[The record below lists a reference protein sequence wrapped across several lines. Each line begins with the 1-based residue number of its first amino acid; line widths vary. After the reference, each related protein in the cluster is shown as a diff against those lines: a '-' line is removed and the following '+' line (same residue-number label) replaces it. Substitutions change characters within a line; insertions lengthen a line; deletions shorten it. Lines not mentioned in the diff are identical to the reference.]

1 MWTLPLRGGDIK
13 RISRR
18 MELLEAR
25 AMGIS
30 RQLWPGELP
39 EGWLRAVSGNA
50 VSRSTILLR
59 PRLFAQPFGFLSE
72 SISIALRMRCV
83 FPFEVPHMLMPTAP
97 IRAYSEMIP
106 HVSPSHLFWLNS
118 NMRMDT
124 VRHTTEG

>member
-13 RISRR
+13 RISKR

-50 VSRSTILLR
+50 VFLPLTLLR
-59 PRLFAQPFGFLSE
+59 QAERSVN
-72 SISIALRMRCV
+72 ALGDYRRRMIFCFKRDRWCAS
-83 FPFEVPHMLMPTAP
+83 L
-97 IRAYSEMIP
+97 
-106 HVSPSHLFWLNS
+106 
-118 NMRMDT
+118 
-124 VRHTTEG
+124 G